1 MIAVQIDSTKDP
13 YGYFDPRKQS
23 IVDHR
28 IEISL
33 IEEIFPA
40 GQRRFVGCL
49 HHWMCDESG
58 TSRVLCG
65 EIQDVT
71 TAT

>member
-1 MIAVQIDSTKDP
+1 MVAVQIDSIEDS
-13 YGYFDPRKQS
+13 YGYFDPRKQP
-23 IVDHR
+23 IADHR

-33 IEEIFPA
+33 IEEIFTT
-40 GQRRFVGCL
+40 GRRRFVGCL
-49 HHWMCDESG
+49 HHRMCDEAG